1 MILRPTTP
9 EDIAWIEDHVGVLKR
24 NATSIAA
31 VKPDGTIA
39 GVVAF
44 DAWNPGS
51 VHCHIALE
59 SPMAWRHLTKAVW
72 LYAFEQEGVS
82 AVLATIPSHRCEA
95 VRMAICLGFKSTHRV
110 RDGFCPGSDLV
121 HFEMRREDCKF
132 LQREPQA
139 KAA

>member
-1 MILRPTTP
+1 MILRTTTP

-31 VKPDGTIA
+31 LRPDGTIA

-51 VHCHIALE
+51 VQCHVALE
-59 SPMAWRHLTKAVW
+59 SPMAWRHLTRAVW
-72 LYAFEQEGVS
+72 DYAFTQEGV
-82 AVLATIPSHRCEA
+82 AVVLAVIPSHRCEA

-121 HFEMRREDCKF
+121 HFAMRREECRF
-132 LQREPQA
+132 LQPQQLRE
-139 KAA
+139 AA